1 MIQQVGTARWAL
13 ALWMTVCCGVLQAA
27 EADAAAAVQRG
38 RALYLAQCSM
48 CHQVTGAGVP
58 GTYPPLA
65 GSDFL
70 RDHRRDSILALLE
83 GLERPIT
90 VNGRGYH
97 GRMPPVVLTDAQV
110 ADVMTFVLNSWKNP
124 GGQVVAEEVAGL
136 RAKCRFPTYEAL
148 AAANAYRPLPKAP
161 EGFRLR
167 EVARL
172 TDFAT
177 RLASDGRGGPVYALG
192 QEGAVWRVD
201 AAAQK
206 LVPVLLPGEYPDT
219 APGGFGTLGFTLDA
233 ERRLWIT
240 MNQRVEGGPLVSNV
254 VSIYRTSPLGVA
266 AKPAKPALWY
276 RTAYPYGI
284 GPYNHGISDI
294 RFGPDG
300 LLYVSSG
307 SRTDGGETG
316 TDPSLGSMGETDLT
330 ATIWR
335 LDPKSD
341 APSIEVIARGIRNA
355 YSLGWDGAGTLFTVS
370 NGPDAHA
377 GEEMDV
383 LVPPGPGSG
392 GAVRHHGFPHQLG
405 LAPAATRWYPH
416 TPPAP
421 AGVDFVLPVA
431 NLGPDGW
438 RGTLPGSTFDPHSS
452 PAGLVWLDGSFP
464 ESVRNSFAVGR
475 FGNLIGTGSGEDS
488 GFDVLSVR
496 PERRADGTWAA
507 RVNTLLSPLARPID
521 VARVAPGTLYVLEYT
536 RPASFKDQVG
546 WLPGRILELA
556 VLR

>member
-1 MIQQVGTARWAL
+1 MVGMVVQGGQLLAADPDPDPTAI
-13 ALWMTVCCGVLQAA
+13 
-27 EADAAAAVQRG
+27 QRG
-38 RALYLAQCSM
+38 RALYMAQCSM

-65 GSDFL
+65 ASDFL
-70 RDHRRDSILALLE
+70 KDQRRDSILALLE

-90 VNGRGYH
+90 VNGRAYH
-97 GRMPPVVLTDAQV
+97 GRMPPVVLNDAQV
-110 ADVMTFVLNSWKNP
+110 ADVMTFVMNSWKNP
-124 GGQVVAEEVAGL
+124 GGTVTADEVADL

-177 RLASDGRGGPVYALG
+177 RLASDGRGGPVYVLG

-201 AAAQK
+201 TAAQK
-206 LVPVLLPGEYPDT
+206 LTPVLSPSDYPDT
-219 APGGFGTLGFTLDA
+219 APGGFGTLGFTVDA
-233 ERRLWIT
+233 QRRLWIT
-240 MNQRVEGGPLVSNV
+240 MNQRLEGGPLISNV
-254 VSIYRTSPLGVA
+254 VSIYRTGPVSA
-266 AKPAKPALWY
+266 TAKSAKPQLWF

-307 SRTDGGETG
+307 SRTDGGEAG
-316 TDPSLGSMGETDLT
+316 SDRSLGTMGETDLT
-330 ATIWR
+330 AVLWR
-335 LDPKSD
+335 LDPKSE
-341 APSIEVIARGIRNA
+341 APTIEVIARGIRNA
-355 YSLGWDGAGTLFTVS
+355 YSIGWDGAGTLFTVS

-383 LVPPGPGSG
+383 ILPPSPGQP
-392 GAVRHHGFPHQLG
+392 ARHHGFPHQLG
-405 LAPAATRWYPH
+405 LAPATTRWYPH

-421 AGVDFVLPVA
+421 EGVAFALPVA

-438 RGTLPGSTFDPHSS
+438 HGTLPGSTFDPHSS
-452 PAGLVWLDGSFP
+452 PAGLVWLDESFP
-464 ESVRNSFAVGR
+464 ESVRNTFAVGR
-475 FGNLIGTGSGEDS
+475 FGNLIRTGSGEDS
-488 GFDVLSVR
+488 GFDLLSVR

-536 RPASFKDQVG
+536 RPVSFKDQVG
-546 WLPGRILELA
+546 WLPGRILELSA
-556 VLR
+556 IR